1 MTAIE
6 LAILD
11 YVYSRMRTDNKFDK
25 RLQGA
30 IIKRL
35 VYGDWSTFKVKRDKT
50 LGIPILVDR
59 QSTEKELIGKMIE
72 GQRKCLNEMKFKY
85 DKSE

>member
-11 YVYSRMRTDNKFDK
+11 YVHSRMRTDNKFDK
-25 RLQGA
+25 RLQDA

-35 VYGDWSTFKVKRDKT
+35 VYGNWSTFRVKRDKT
-50 LGIPILVDR
+50 LGIPILVDK

-72 GQRKCLNEMKFKY
+72 GQRECLNELKLKY
-85 DKSE
+85 DKSK